1 MQSLMLN
8 TVAIIG
14 ARGGSKGIPRKN
26 LLDFCG
32 KPLLA
37 WSIEQAKNARGID
50 SVWVTSD
57 NEEILALATA
67 SGANPILRPEAI
79 SGDSATSESAWLH
92 AMDEIEKRGIA
103 IRRVV
108 ALQAT
113 SPLREAADL
122 ERGLG
127 DFDSQGC
134 DSLFSA
140 GAIGDFYLWT
150 RSTAGELNSLNYDY
164 LNRKRRQ
171 NVQEQFV
178 ENGSFYVFKP
188 EIIRAHSNRLGGKI
202 GVTLMEFWKS
212 FEIDHLESLKM
223 CEVLMKAYLL

>member
-1 MQSLMLN
+1 MSN
-8 TVAIIG
+8 TIAILG

-37 WSIEQAKNARGID
+37 WSIEQAKEARGID
-50 SVWVTSD
+50 SVWVSSD
-57 NEEILALATA
+57 NDEILSVAAA
-67 SGANPILRPEAI
+67 YGARPIKRPEAI
-79 SGDSATSESAWLH
+79 SGDTASSESAWRH
-92 AMDEIEKRGIA
+92 AMDEVEKQGKA
-103 IRRVV
+103 IDRVV

-113 SPLREAADL
+113 SPLREPADI
-122 ERGLG
+122 ERGLR
-127 DFDSQGC
+127 DFESQGC
-134 DSLFSA
+134 DSMFSA
-140 GAIGDFYLWT
+140 AAIGDFYLWT
-150 RSTAGELNSLNYDY
+150 RSNSGELNSLNYDY

-188 EIIRAHSNRLGGKI
+188 EIIRAHDNRLGGKI

-212 FEIDHLESLKM
+212 FEIDHPESLKM